1 MEVNATTTTAFI
13 TLNGALTAVAANS
26 TKSKKTMKTNI
37 NDNAKTSRSQK
48 EKILEHLLSGKSI
61 SPLEA
66 LNLYGSLRLG
76 ARIADIRKEGYIV
89 YREMVT
95 DAKTGKRYA
104 QYSM

>member
-1 MEVNATTTTAFI
+1 
-13 TLNGALTAVAANS
+13 
-26 TKSKKTMKTNI
+26 MKTNI
-37 NDNAKTSRSQK
+37 NENHKSSSSQK
-48 EKILEHLLSGKSI
+48 DMILEHLMSGRPLT
-61 SPLEA
+61 PLEA

-95 DAKTGKRYA
+95 DSKTGKRYA